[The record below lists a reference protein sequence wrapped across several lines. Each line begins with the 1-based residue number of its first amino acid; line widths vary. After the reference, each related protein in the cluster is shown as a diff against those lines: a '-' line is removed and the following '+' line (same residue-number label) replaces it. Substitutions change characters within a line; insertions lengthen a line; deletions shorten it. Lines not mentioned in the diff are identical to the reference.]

1 MDLPIRRDP
10 CVRRSGV
17 LGVEFINIGCER
29 KHDRRDN
36 RCYVERKRKGPTQDD
51 GLAGVITAGVAGSL
65 FDLT

>member
-10 CVRRSGV
+10 
-17 LGVEFINIGCER
+17 CER

-36 RCYVERKRKGPTQDD
+36 RCYVERKRKGPTQDH